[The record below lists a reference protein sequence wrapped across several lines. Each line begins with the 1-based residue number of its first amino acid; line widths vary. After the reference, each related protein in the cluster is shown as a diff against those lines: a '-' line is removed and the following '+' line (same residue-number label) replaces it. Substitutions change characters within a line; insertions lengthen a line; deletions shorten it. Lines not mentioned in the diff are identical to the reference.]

1 MMTRC
6 VPVLLAAL
14 ILLAGCSHYRLG
26 TQSKPDFSTLYI
38 APIENRAGVAQGIPV
53 ISTQLREAF
62 LRDGRVRIVNSPEAA
77 DATVHVTLVRL
88 HRTVATVLPDDTG
101 RARKFDLTLDAVC
114 TLRDR
119 RKGTA
124 YFEDRPISAYRQ
136 TFAGDAPPPPSE
148 PRVPYVSNQLQAEYN
163 VLPLLATTLADRVTH
178 AVLDVW

>member
-1 MMTRC
+1 MMTRR
-6 VPVLLAAL
+6 VLGVLAAL
-14 ILLAGCSHYRLG
+14 VLFAGCSHYRLG
-26 TQSKPDFSTLYI
+26 TQSKVDFTTVYI
-38 APIENRAGVAQGIPV
+38 APIENRAGIPQAIPV

-62 LRDGRVRIVNSPEAA
+62 LRDGRVRVVNSPEAA

-101 RARKFDLTLDAVC
+101 RARKFDLTLDATC
-114 TLRDR
+114 SLRDR

-124 YFEDRPISAYRQ
+124 YFEDRPLSAYRQ
-136 TFAGDAPPPPSE
+136 AFAGDAPPPPSD
-148 PRVPYVSNQLQAEYN
+148 PRTPYVSNQLQAEYN